1 MVETGFGAES
11 HDTQAQPNSDVTN
24 RIHQSTPVS
33 WIGNYSSNSNV
44 GRASVMTNNNQCPLK
59 LDTSHPLWQTF
70 LDSGTISPLAF
81 FRIFLSPPTYFHS
94 PTPWRR
100 STR

>member
-1 MVETGFGAES
+1 MVETGVGAEN
-11 HDTQAQPNSDVTN
+11 HDANAHPNSNVTN

-33 WIGNYSSNSNV
+33 WIGNYSSNTNV
-44 GRASVMTNNNQCPLK
+44 RGTGVMPNNNQCPLK

>member
-1 MVETGFGAES
+1 MVETGFGTEN
-11 HDTQAQPNSDVTN
+11 HDTQAQPNSDLPN

-44 GRASVMTNNNQCPLK
+44 GRASVTTSNNQCPLK